1 MTWKETSA
9 GDGLLRND
17 ADIDAY
23 WAYLTELATKAGTTP
38 SYLGITTRSGIR
50 KGMLAY
56 EDHAGQLDADN
67 RTIAGQNGKIEEDED
82 FARLRKK
89 NRSQGINTS
98 LGFSW
103 KNLSMSAQVAISW
116 GGYNSI
122 DYIKQ
127 GTSSG
132 QIFWSHESYLR
143 DMYDTLDNVNG
154 KWPNLAYHDENS
166 APSDFWQISSF
177 RSYVRSMSLG
187 YTLPKG
193 IARKVRMENLRLS
206 LSGFNLW
213 DFYNPYPDKYRN
225 MYDDPTTGYPTLRT
239 WALGVNA
246 TF

>member
-1 MTWKETSA
+1 
-9 GDGLLRND
+9 
-17 ADIDAY
+17 
-23 WAYLTELATKAGTTP
+23 
-38 SYLGITTRSGIR
+38 
-50 KGMLAY
+50 MLAY
-56 EDHAGQLDADN
+56 EDRAGQLDADN

-82 FARLRKK
+82 FARLKKK

-166 APSDFWQISSF
+166 APSDFWLYFTQ
-177 RSYVRSMSLG
+177 RHC
-187 YTLPKG
+187 P
-193 IARKVRMENLRLS
+193 
-206 LSGFNLW
+206 
-213 DFYNPYPDKYRN
+213 
-225 MYDDPTTGYPTLRT
+225 
-239 WALGVNA
+239 
-246 TF
+246 